1 MRHVMPS
8 TALEQT
14 GKGGVK
20 EEERRARGTFIIDCA
35 FQQNLGNHL
44 TNLYSSNL
52 Q

>member
-14 GKGGVK
+14 GKGGVNI
-20 EEERRARGTFIIDCA
+20 EERRERGTFITDCV
-35 FQQNLGNHL
+35 FQQNLVNHL